1 PETHFSLS
9 SDRLV
14 REVEEAVA
22 AGFVTRPVIVGPVT
36 LLALAK
42 ASDAAPEGFDP
53 LTRLDDLLPVY
64 AELLARLRA
73 AGADWVQLDEPALVS
88 QSLPASSEQLAEAA
102 SRALDVIGGATDR
115 PAILVAAPYAS
126 LDETF
131 AVLAKAPVEGI
142 AVDLVRG
149 TVPAPAAG
157 LEGKTLV
164 GGVIDGHNI
173 WRGDLAAAFDK
184 LEALERLGAAS
195 VSASTSTSLLHVPH
209 DVTDES

>member
-1 PETHFSLS
+1 
-9 SDRLV
+9 
-14 REVEEAVA
+14 
-22 AGFVTRPVIVGPVT
+22 
-36 LLALAK
+36 
-42 ASDAAPEGFDP
+42 
-53 LTRLDDLLPVY
+53 
-64 AELLARLRA
+64 
-73 AGADWVQLDEPALVS
+73 
-88 QSLPASSEQLAEAA
+88 SSEQLADAA

-173 WRGDLAAAFDK
+173 WRGDLAVAFDK

-209 DVTDES
+209 DVTDESKLDQRLVSWLAFADQKVEQVVTLAHGLAEGRAAIQGELDAASA

>member
-1 PETHFSLS
+1 GPETHFSLS

-88 QSLPASSEQLAEAA
+88 QSLPASTDVLADAA
-102 SRALDVIGGATDR
+102 RRALAVLGGSDDR
-115 PAILVAAPYAS
+115 PAILVAAP
-126 LDETF
+126 
-131 AVLAKAPVEGI
+131 
-142 AVDLVRG
+142 
-149 TVPAPAAG
+149 
-157 LEGKTLV
+157 
-164 GGVIDGHNI
+164 
-173 WRGDLAAAFDK
+173 
-184 LEALERLGAAS
+184 
-195 VSASTSTSLLHVPH
+195 
-209 DVTDES
+209 